1 MTAWIAKEDDV
12 LQGYWKGDDPYK
24 VAASKMYHIPYEEI
38 TKRQRQVGKVFTLL
52 AGFQGGA
59 QAVIKGALVYGLVLG
74 EQEAQEGINAFR
86 AARQKL
92 VRTWKAFGAAAI
104 EAIQNPGSEI
114 KVSTNRLFSFLFK
127 EQHLFMKF
135 PNGKVLC
142 FPFARYEMWKMPWG
156 KTQMSVTHMWVNIQN
171 GNKWERR
178 GISGASL
185 MQSAVQGL
193 SGQLLFEA
201 NLRLRKEGYDV
212 RFRVHDELTALVP
225 DDASSSLDHF
235 TKVFTESPEWAEGLP
250 IAADPWINRRYKK

>member
-1 MTAWIAKEDDV
+1 
-12 LQGYWKGDDPYK
+12 
-24 VAASKMYHIPYEEI
+24 
-38 TKRQRQVGKVFTLL
+38 
-52 AGFQGGA
+52 
-59 QAVIKGALVYGLVLG
+59 
-74 EQEAQEGINAFR
+74 
-86 AARQKL
+86 
-92 VRTWKAFGAAAI
+92 
-104 EAIQNPGSEI
+104 
-114 KVSTNRLFSFLFK
+114 
-127 EQHLFMKF
+127 
-135 PNGKVLC
+135 
-142 FPFARYEMWKMPWG
+142 
-156 KTQMSVTHMWVNIQN
+156 MWVNIQN